1 MSEAVR
7 RRLVIGA
14 AGLVAVI
21 ALAIFGL
28 ARDHAHANG
37 RFAPGLPSET
47 LLGPRTT
54 VASLLAGAHRRPA
67 LVVFWASWCGPCAR
81 EAPALERFAQSHA
94 GHGRIVAVDWNDELS
109 EARAFV
115 RHYRWT
121 FPTLRDAEG
130 SVGSAY
136 GLTGLPTT
144 FVINARGQIAGT
156 LRGPQTES
164 SLAQALAGAEHS

>member
-1 MSEAVR
+1 
-7 RRLVIGA
+7 
-14 AGLVAVI
+14 
-21 ALAIFGL
+21 
-28 ARDHAHANG
+28 
-37 RFAPGLPSET
+37 
-47 LLGPRTT
+47 
-54 VASLLAGAHRRPA
+54 
-67 LVVFWASWCGPCAR
+67 ASWCGPCAR
-81 EAPALERFAQSHA
+81 EAPALERFAQSQA
-94 GHGRIVAVDWNDELS
+94 GRGRIVAVDWNDELS

-144 FVINARGQIAGT
+144 FVIDTHGRIAGT

-164 SLAQALAGAEHS
+164 ALAQALAGAEQS